1 MYDVPRGLTAIATY
15 RSATLI
21 YNPCA
26 GRLRGKRIA
35 LIEDLVRTL
44 SDAGHGVTA
53 VPTTAPGHAGVV
65 AREAA
70 AAGADLI
77 LGVGGDGTLNDI
89 VNGLVHTEVPI
100 LMLPAGTANVLTRE
114 LGLGTDP
121 MRVATTVGSLVPE
134 RVGVGLLHASDAPP
148 RYFMLM
154 AGAGFDGHIVY
165 NLNLPL
171 KAQLGQLAYWV
182 GAMKEIPRRLDELEV
197 EIDGRTQRCT
207 FALASRVRNYAG
219 WMSIAPCASLRD
231 TDFEVILFEGT
242 SPLFDYV
249 RHFAT
254 VMTGKMENARGVTLT
269 RARVVSF
276 NSVGAGP
283 TYFQIDGEYAGQSP
297 GRAEFIPDAITILV
311 PPGCFA

>member
-1 MYDVPRGLTAIATY
+1 M
-15 RSATLI
+15 
-21 YNPCA
+21 
-26 GRLRGKRIA
+26 
-35 LIEDLVRTL
+35 
-44 SDAGHGVTA
+44 TA
-53 VPTTAPGHAGVV
+53 VPTKAPGDAVV
-65 AREAA
+65 IAREAA

-89 VNGLVHTEVPI
+89 VNGLVHTGVPI
-100 LMLPAGTANVLTRE
+100 VMLPAGTANVLTRE
-114 LGLGTDP
+114 LGLGTDA
-121 MRVATTVGSLVPE
+121 MSVVRSVGALVPE
-134 RVGVGLLHASDAPP
+134 RVGVGVLHASGAPP

-182 GAMKEIPRRLDELEV
+182 GAMKELPRRLDELDV
-197 EIDGRTQRCT
+197 EIEGRSRRCT

-231 TDFEVILFEGT
+231 ADFEVILFEGT
-242 SPLFDYV
+242 SPVFDYLPYL
-249 RHFAT
+249 AN
-254 VMTGKMENARGVTLT
+254 VMMGKTANARGITVM
-269 RARVVSF
+269 RARAVSF
-276 NSVGAGP
+276 NSVGAAP

-297 GRAEFIPDAITILV
+297 GRVEFVPNAITILV